1 MNGLYSD
8 MLYIEDSTFSFLV
21 IRPMEYLR
29 RGILCAQ
36 LLWKKVMQN
45 KVYNIHMDYD
55 TKGVFIKEID
65 LNDVFSR

>member
-36 LLWKKVMQN
+36 LLWKKSCRIRYIIYIWTMIQ
-45 KVYNIHMDYD
+45 
-55 TKGVFIKEID
+55 KEI
-65 LNDVFSR
+65 L